1 MKAHQLFSVPL
12 LEFKFSGSETL
23 CPRLLKFFLSRETAQ
38 YRDDISRD
46 TQTGALF
53 ESRFDLFH
61 WQDHEIQ
68 PMVKFIHVS
77 LARTIAELNQYN
89 AAQMDALRFNYHAW
103 FHVTRKGGFQSMHN
117 HPNASWSG
125 IFCVDPGEP
134 AEDIREGKVRIYDP
148 RGNANMYMDPG
159 CENLQNPYNFGS
171 MEIQHEAG
179 KLWIFPSYLMHE
191 IFPYH
196 GDKPRVV
203 VAFNCW
209 LTNTEKTGSY

>member
-1 MKAHQLFSVPL
+1 MKTHQLFSVPL
-12 LEFKFSGSETL
+12 LEFDHPDAGSL
-23 CPRLLKFFLSRETAQ
+23 CPQLLSFFLARETDQ
-38 YRDDISRD
+38 YRDDITRD

-53 ESRFDLFH
+53 ESRFDLFY
-61 WQDHEIQ
+61 WKDREIQ
-68 PMVKFIHVS
+68 PMVEFIHRS
-77 LARTIAELNQYN
+77 LARVVAELNQYD
-89 AAQMDALRFNYHAW
+89 ASQMSALRFNYHAW

-125 IFCVDPGEP
+125 IFCVDPGKP
-134 AEDIREGKVRIYDP
+134 AEDPREGKVRIYDP
-148 RGNANMYMDPG
+148 RTNANMYMDPG
-159 CENLQNPYNFGS
+159 CENLKNPYNFSS

-196 GDKPRVV
+196 GEKPRVV

-209 LTNTEKTGSY
+209 LTAPDSPNSY